1 MCQVIRNSAD
11 RRFRRRCQIIISASL
26 VLFLVCSQLSL
37 HHPTGVLSL
46 TLAGLAGA
54 FFFAELIGVG
64 LLVFRIR
71 DEFQRILLTRSF
83 IWATIITMAFTTIWG
98 FIELHAHDHLGRLP
112 VLCIPFILIFTTAA
126 AKLLIFR
133 QYRSPSE

>member
-1 MCQVIRNSAD
+1 MCQASRNPSD
-11 RRFRRRCQIIISASL
+11 RLFRRRCQIIVSSCL
-26 VLFLVCSQLSL
+26 VLFLACSQLSL
-37 HHPTGVLSL
+37 RYPNGAFSL
-46 TLAGLAGA
+46 MLAGFAGA

-64 LLVFRIR
+64 LLFFRIR

-83 IWATIITMAFTTIWG
+83 VWATIITMAFTTIWG
-98 FIELHAHDHLGRLP
+98 FIELHSHDRLGRLP
-112 VLCIPFILIFTTAA
+112 FLCIPIILICVTAA